1 MGGRGPGGQ
10 LGAKRLV
17 QAKRQPQAVGKGRR
31 PQLST
36 RFSAGARK
44 PPATPKG
51 ACFAAY
57 CVQREKQNAANPR
70 RC

>member
-17 QAKRQPQAVGKGRR
+17 QAKRQPKAVGKGRR
-31 PQLST
+31 LQLST

-44 PPATPKG
+44 PPATPQG
-51 ACFAAY
+51 ACPPQALGGLKNLRSA
-57 CVQREKQNAANPR
+57 EKKLF
-70 RC
+70 